1 MIVVGTLFT
10 ILLLALASYVAL
22 MNFAGTYLAIQRKRK
37 GISGGYSCVPLVS
50 LMLCLMAVAIAYDT
64 LRLWPLLPAIIDPGT
79 WTIVIMPFFLMWMLF
94 KKPEP

>member
-1 MIVVGTLFT
+1 VIVVGILFT
-10 ILLLALASYVAL
+10 VLLIALASYVAL

-64 LRLWPLLPAIIDPGT
+64 LGLLPLIPALIDPGT
-79 WTIVIMPFFLMWMLF
+79 WTIVVMPFFLLWMVF
-94 KKPEP
+94 KRPDP